1 MSSDETSSSPSMF
14 MFRSRRSNTVRRL
27 WKLWKIQQA
36 DIQHHQDY
44 NQLDDD
50 KKTITA
56 MLSRLKDS
64 QLESLVLAVETQG
77 EDIGQ
82 CCPVPMQ
89 GRSEPP
95 HVRMVQVFRNWE
107 AVTSSEHL
115 VRLPWC
121 YCDISDNIYICCNP
135 YHWSRTIHPDTLP
148 ESSQVSG
155 LPESSLPGNS
165 SSTISTSVYS
175 LSSSH
180 LSTSSSPPS
189 YTSYDPRASGR
200 GGFNF
205 QDVSQSCSTM
215 TRCSV
220 ATEGGSSE
228 DGGLTWCRLAYW
240 EERSRVGHQV
250 PVTSN
255 AVEVFNQVPRPNPG
269 HDSMC
274 LESLHSLNPKPSQS
288 TVRTRE
294 KIGLGLIINRD
305 ETGIWAHNR
314 SNVPIFVNSPTLDV
328 PNSRTFNV
336 FKIPP
341 GFSMQIFN
349 FDLARTYQSLRDPS
363 CYDGPFDPYSVRL
376 SFAKG
381 WGQNYARQYI
391 ECCPCWLE
399 ILLIPPR

>member
-1 MSSDETSSSPSMF
+1 MSKLQGCVNKIKPKISPIFENFNNLNCLNSQQSCDCDSNTSSSSKA
-14 MFRSRRSNTVRRL
+14 RKN
-27 WKLWKIQQA
+27 KA
-36 DIQHHQDY
+36 
-44 NQLDDD
+44 N
-50 KKTITA
+50 KKTVKELNT
-56 MLSRLKDS
+56 
-64 QLESLVLAVETQG
+64 
-77 EDIGQ
+77 
-82 CCPVPMQ
+82 
-89 GRSEPP
+89 
-95 HVRMVQVFRNWE
+95 
-107 AVTSSEHL
+107 
-115 VRLPWC
+115 
-121 YCDISDNIYICCNP
+121 
-135 YHWSRTIHPDTLP
+135 
-148 ESSQVSG
+148 
-155 LPESSLPGNS
+155 
-165 SSTISTSVYS
+165 
-175 LSSSH
+175 
-180 LSTSSSPPS
+180 
-189 YTSYDPRASGR
+189 
-200 GGFNF
+200 
-205 QDVSQSCSTM
+205 
-215 TRCSV
+215 
-220 ATEGGSSE
+220 